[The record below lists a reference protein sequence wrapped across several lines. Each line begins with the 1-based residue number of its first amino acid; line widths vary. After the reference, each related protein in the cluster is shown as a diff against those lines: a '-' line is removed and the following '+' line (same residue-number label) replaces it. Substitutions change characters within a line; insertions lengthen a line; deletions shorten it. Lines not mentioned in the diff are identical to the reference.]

1 MINFFLL
8 TETDRGDEA
17 LFSALSHEFDSWLAK
32 EVTSLPIEP
41 KKAGQM
47 TQDRRLNQLLV
58 DDKKAA
64 DERKEDDQHIQD
76 LKDCVKVI
84 QRVLDDAHM

>member
-8 TETDRGDEA
+8 TETDRGEQA
-17 LFSALSHEFDSWLAK
+17 LFSALSQEFDNWLAK
-32 EVTSLPIEP
+32 EVMSLPI
-41 KKAGQM
+41 KAAKPGQM
-47 TQDRRLNQLLV
+47 TQDERLNQLLL